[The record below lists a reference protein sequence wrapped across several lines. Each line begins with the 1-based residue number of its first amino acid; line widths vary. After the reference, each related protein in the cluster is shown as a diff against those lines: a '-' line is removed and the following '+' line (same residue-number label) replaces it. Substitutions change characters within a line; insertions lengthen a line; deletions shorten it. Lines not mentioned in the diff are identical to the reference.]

1 MSYQPRHQAPES
13 HHTRPVRS
21 RSGNE
26 DTPRKRIPRPP
37 RPKKNKFQLPYPA
50 FIVLVSVIL
59 SIIIIFTANDVFSL
73 VSEDKDVTITLPQN
87 ATVSQVAKILDDEG
101 IIHYRSI
108 FKLFVNLTVKDPEFL
123 MGEHEMNTSMDYRA
137 ILRQV
142 RRTSSSRNILQLTFP
157 EGYTVEQIKTT
168 LVQAGICKEEELNEA
183 LSVHEYN
190 YDFLPKNLEEGENR
204 LEGYLFPD
212 TYQFYEDSDADTVVE
227 KFLDNFD
234 QKVTEDMR
242 SQIEKS
248 DYSLREILTVASMVE
263 KEAKL
268 SSEQA
273 KIAGVIYNRLNSK
286 DYPYLN
292 IDATILYVV
301 GHKDAL
307 TKADLKIDS
316 PYNTYTQ
323 KGLPPGPICNP
334 GLDAIMAAI
343 NPEKH
348 DYYFYVASGDKDGSH
363 VFSKTLDEHNQA
375 VAKANAN
382 K

>member
-1 MSYQPRHQAPES
+1 MSYQPRHQ
-13 HHTRPVRS
+13 
-21 RSGNE
+21 
-26 DTPRKRIPRPP
+26 TPDPHSRPP
-37 RPKKNKFQLPYPA
+37 RRSGTRQRTAEQRVTRPQKKKIQLSYPA

-59 SIIIIFTANDVFSL
+59 SVIIIFTANDVFSL

-101 IIHYRSI
+101 IIHYRSV
-108 FKLFVNLTVKDPEFL
+108 FKLFVNLTVRDPEFL

-142 RRTSSSRNILQLTFP
+142 RQTSSSRNILQLTFP
-157 EGYTVEQIKTT
+157 EGYTVEQIKTM
-168 LVQAGICKEEELNEA
+168 LVQAGICNEEELSEA
-183 LSVHEYN
+183 LSVHDFD
-190 YDFLPKNLEEGENR
+190 YDFLPDDLEEGENR

-212 TYQFYEDSDADTVVE
+212 TYQFYEDSDADTVIE

-242 SQIEKS
+242 DQAKDS
-248 DYSLREILTVASMVE
+248 DYSLHEILTVASMVE

-268 SSEQA
+268 SAEQA
-273 KIAGVIYNRLNSK
+273 KIAGVIYNRLDSK

-307 TKADLKIDS
+307 TKEDLKVDS
-316 PYNTYTQ
+316 PYNTYTE

-334 GLDAIMAAI
+334 GLDAIYAAL
-343 NPEKH
+343 NPEDH
-348 DYYFYVASGDKDGSH
+348 DYYFYVASGDEDGSH
-363 VFSKTLDEHNQA
+363 VFSKTLEEHNDA
-375 VAKANAN
+375 VAKVNGD
-382 K
+382 